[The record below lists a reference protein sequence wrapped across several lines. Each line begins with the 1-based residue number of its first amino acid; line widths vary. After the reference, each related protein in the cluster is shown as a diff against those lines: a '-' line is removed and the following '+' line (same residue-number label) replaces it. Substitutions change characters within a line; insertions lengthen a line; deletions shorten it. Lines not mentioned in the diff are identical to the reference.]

1 MDHHKSLYIAVVSM
15 VVTASCPL
23 RCPPSCKDQLNADLS
38 DVCGWVCGWQ
48 PLCTSFTPT
57 HTSFEYLSLKYT
69 TGISAIYLHTL
80 VVPPS
85 SLLQFVFTDEFS
97 RLTSKCEFWVVFLQP
112 LFACLPCLLFARCVF
127 WEWILHSLDLHKL
140 HGPIQAAMDRLLWFL
155 QTSFAVVHNEQSGG
169 YFTQISLPWAYKSQW
184 PHLSWGIYP
193 AKLMAHG

>member
-1 MDHHKSLYIAVVSM
+1 MQRPTQCWSEWCLWVV
-15 VVTASCPL
+15 L
-23 RCPPSCKDQLNADLS
+23 
-38 DVCGWVCGWQ
+38 WVATIMHF
-48 PLCTSFTPT
+48 LHT
-57 HTSFEYLSLKYT
+57 HTHLIWILITQIYDRDFCN
-69 TGISAIYLHTL
+69 ISPHTCCPSIITAAICIH
-80 VVPPS
+80 
-85 SLLQFVFTDEFS
+85 TDEFS
-97 RLTSKCEFWVVFLQP
+97 RLTSKCEFWVVFHWP